1 MLKLKYLFD
10 NRDLAKMLLDNWAF
24 DVSSLEMLIDF
35 RISANAIYP
44 FKNADGICFLRFC
57 PALEKPKDNIA
68 AELAFIGHLRGEGYQ
83 ALQPVPSKSGE
94 ELVQKSTPW
103 GEYTASAFKCVAGK
117 PVSETAFE
125 DEILFKYGEVL
136 GQLHKLSS
144 AYTPQQHRR
153 WTHEDVFDWIEATL
167 RALAFNG
174 AALDELKLL
183 KVYFATLPK
192 DQKNYGLIHY
202 DFEPDNVFYDDA
214 TKTCS
219 VIDFDDAMYHWYVMD
234 VVQSLDSLEGE
245 VTEAAFPQKRSIF
258 LEGYRSRFE
267 PDEALMQA
275 MPAFRRF
282 ASLYG
287 YARVARSV
295 AETWENEPEWM
306 VALRVK
312 LSSFLARKSE
322 EFGKTITSP
331 LTG

>member
-10 NRDLAKMLLDNWAF
+10 NRGLAKMLLDNWDYDA
-24 DVSSLEMLIDF
+24 SSLGMLADY

-44 FKNADGICFLRFC
+44 FQKDGGICFLRFC
-57 PALEKPKDNIA
+57 PVSEKRMENIQ
-68 AELAFIGHLRGEGYQ
+68 AELAFIGYLRGAGYP
-83 ALQPVPSKSGE
+83 ALEPVPSKSGD
-94 ELVQKSTPW
+94 ELIRKATPW
-103 GEYTASAFKCVAGK
+103 GAYYASVFKRVAGE
-117 PVSETAFE
+117 PITDTSFD
-125 DEILFKYGEVL
+125 DEILFAYGAAL

-144 AYTPQQHRR
+144 AYIPQQHRR
-153 WTHEDVFDWIEATL
+153 WTHENVFDWIEATL
-167 RALAFNG
+167 RDLPLDG

-183 KVYFATLPK
+183 KAYFATLPK

-202 DFEPDNVFYDDA
+202 DFEPDNVFYDEA

-219 VIDFDDAMYHWYVMD
+219 AIDFDEAMYHWYVMD

-245 VTEAAFPQKRSIF
+245 VKVADFPQKRSIF
-258 LEGYRSRFE
+258 LEGYRSRFA

-282 ASLYG
+282 AGLYG
-287 YARVARSV
+287 YACVARSV

-306 VALRVK
+306 LALRVK

-322 EFGKTITSP
+322 EFGKTIA
-331 LTG
+331 L